1 MRIARPVRVTAG
13 RRRFLASAGALA
25 LSACAGPGGIDPFA
39 PKRASGYVEV
49 DAGRLYFETAG
60 SGTPVVFL
68 HAFALDTRMWDDQY
82 EGLAREFRVVR
93 YDLRG
98 FGRSTVPQPG
108 RAYSHA
114 ADLAAI
120 LDKLDA
126 RPAHVVGASMGG
138 RCALD
143 FALTAPDA
151 VRSLVVINTVI
162 GGWPW
167 SREWLTAYSPVLQA
181 GRRGDVAAAK
191 AAWLALPIFAP
202 LRAQAPLDARFT
214 RMVEAYSGWH
224 FVNPDPE
231 RRLAPPALDRLGTIR
246 APTLAMAGDRDLPEF
261 QRMSERV
268 ESQVANARRLGVP
281 GAGHLPNMESPELV
295 TKALRAFFARA

>member
-1 MRIARPVRVTAG
+1 MTGTP

-25 LSACAGPGGIDPFA
+25 LAACAGQEGLDPFA
-39 PKRASGYVEV
+39 PKRASGYVDV
-49 DAGRLYFETAG
+49 DGGRLYYETAG
-60 SGTPVVFL
+60 RGEPVVFL

-114 ADLAAI
+114 DDLAA
-120 LDKLDA
+120 LLAHLEAD
-126 RPAHVVGASMGG
+126 RPHVVGASMGG

-143 FALTAPDA
+143 FAVTRPDA
-151 VRSLVVINTVI
+151 LRSIVVIDAVI

-167 SREWLTAYSPVLQA
+167 SREWLQMYAPVIRA
-181 GRRGDVAAAK
+181 GRAGDLAAAK
-191 AAWLALPIFAP
+191 AAWLALPLFAP
-202 LRAQAPLDARFT
+202 LRANAPLDARFA

-224 FVNPDPE
+224 FVHADPE
-231 RRLAPPALDRLGTIR
+231 RRVAPPTLSQLGKIR
-246 APTLAMAGDRDLPEF
+246 AATLAMVGDRDLPEF
-261 QRMSERV
+261 QRMAETIER
-268 ESQVANARRLGVP
+268 QVANARRLGVP
-281 GAGHLPNMESPELV
+281 AVGHFPNMESPELV
-295 TKALRAFFARA
+295 TKSLRAFFARA